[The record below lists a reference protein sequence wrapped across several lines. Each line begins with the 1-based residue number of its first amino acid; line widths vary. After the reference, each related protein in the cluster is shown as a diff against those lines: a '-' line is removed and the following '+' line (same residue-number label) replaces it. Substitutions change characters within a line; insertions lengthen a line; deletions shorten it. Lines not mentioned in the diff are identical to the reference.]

1 MTALLNAIDNTS
13 LLKCGENSHME
24 YGWSSSEDFKERL
37 VQFNFQLTR
46 TNDRGVSTLALILK
60 EMLIFLKGKNSDKT
74 LKNSERTIVR
84 EYLVL
89 LYKIIASTRDIIDGK
104 GECTLTYMMIHV
116 WYEFYTIQS
125 Q

>member
-46 TNDRGVSTLALILK
+46 CDKDKVKRMGFKLNYLMSDLK
-60 EMLIFLKGKNSDKT
+60 KSYITCFS
-74 LKNSERTIVR
+74 SI
-84 EYLVL
+84 
-89 LYKIIASTRDIIDGK
+89 
-104 GECTLTYMMIHV
+104 C
-116 WYEFYTIQS
+116 
-125 Q
+125 